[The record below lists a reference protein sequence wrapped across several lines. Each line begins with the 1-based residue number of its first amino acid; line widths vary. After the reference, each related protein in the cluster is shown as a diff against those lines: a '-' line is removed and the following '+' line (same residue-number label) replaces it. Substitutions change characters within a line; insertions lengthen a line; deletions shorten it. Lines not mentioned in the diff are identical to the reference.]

1 MILFVKDKN
10 SLERIRNKKER
21 YEMKDEKI
29 IKRMPTK
36 FELEQMARE
45 RKTEDRNLILVSCMV
60 IVLCAATLLL
70 IG

>member
-1 MILFVKDKN
+1 
-10 SLERIRNKKER
+10 
-21 YEMKDEKI
+21 MKDEKI

-36 FELEQMARE
+36 YEVEQMARE
-45 RKTEDRNLILVSCMV
+45 RKSEDRNLILVSCVV